1 MTNGLTISLVF
12 RCWNRAVALVLDQ
25 TSHGCHAH
33 CSAGRRGFLHTLIKK
48 LLTSSQGSD
57 MGYAGYAP
65 GKYAPPKPTEVQAAL
80 RQVAR
85 QDSYEL
91 LSKLLRNVVR
101 PPLQGRL
108 SDGQCHRSQ
117 QRRTRIRVW
126 HRAQRLTCT
135 GMLHRAESAA
145 RVSACTV

>member
-1 MTNGLTISLVF
+1 
-12 RCWNRAVALVLDQ
+12 
-25 TSHGCHAH
+25 
-33 CSAGRRGFLHTLIKK
+33 
-48 LLTSSQGSD
+48 

-101 PPLQGRL
+101 PLLVSQSSKTTRPCLVRL
-108 SDGQCHRSQ
+108 PAAIFCLF
-117 QRRTRIRVW
+117 
-126 HRAQRLTCT
+126 RAQER
-135 GMLHRAESAA
+135 
-145 RVSACTV
+145 

>member
-1 MTNGLTISLVF
+1 
-12 RCWNRAVALVLDQ
+12 
-25 TSHGCHAH
+25 
-33 CSAGRRGFLHTLIKK
+33 
-48 LLTSSQGSD
+48 

-101 PPLQGRL
+101 P
-108 SDGQCHRSQ
+108 
-117 QRRTRIRVW
+117 
-126 HRAQRLTCT
+126 
-135 GMLHRAESAA
+135 
-145 RVSACTV
+145 SACVTEQQNHTSMSGETASSYLLPLSCSRKIDCSERHLLSCWWSTQAWLF

>member
-1 MTNGLTISLVF
+1 
-12 RCWNRAVALVLDQ
+12 
-25 TSHGCHAH
+25 
-33 CSAGRRGFLHTLIKK
+33 
-48 LLTSSQGSD
+48 

-101 PPLQGRL
+101 SPLGR
-108 SDGQCHRSQ
+108 G
-117 QRRTRIRVW
+117 
-126 HRAQRLTCT
+126 
-135 GMLHRAESAA
+135 
-145 RVSACTV
+145 